1 MIYSMTGYGSSQLLL
16 EGVTYEI
23 SIRSVNSKQLDLSL
37 RLPSILR
44 DREIELRG
52 RLMPALFRGKV
63 DVTIRT
69 ADNALVQ
76 KPQVQIDAELLR
88 RYYEQ
93 IQDAIE
99 AVGVPQPED
108 LTRLLLSYPGVI
120 VEAPEQPLTD
130 EDMQQLQLAID
141 EALTQ
146 FNAFREQEGDS
157 LERIFVEK
165 LDRISALLTE
175 VDPYE
180 KSRITD
186 LKAKLEERLS
196 QLTSI
201 QYDEGRL
208 EQELI
213 FYIEKLDISEEKNR
227 LANHIDYFRTVLA
240 ESSEGDPSRGKKLGF
255 IAQEMGREI
264 NTLGSKSNNAAMQ
277 QLVVQMKD
285 ELEQIKEQVLNV
297 L

>member
-1 MIYSMTGYGSSQLLL
+1 MTGYGSSQLHL
-16 EGVTYEI
+16 EGGTYEV

-52 RLMPALFRGKV
+52 VLIPALFRGKV
-63 DVTIRT
+63 DVSIRT
-69 ADNALVQ
+69 ADNSLEES
-76 KPQVQIDAELLR
+76 PQVQINAQMLR
-88 RYYEQ
+88 AYYDR
-93 IQDAIE
+93 IQE
-99 AVGVPQPED
+99 AVQSVGVPLPQD
-108 LTRLLLSYPGVI
+108 LTRILLNYPGVV
-120 VEAPEQPLTD
+120 VETGDLPLTD
-130 EDMQQLQLAID
+130 ADLQLLRQAIG
-141 EALTQ
+141 EALGQ
-146 FNAFREQEGDS
+146 FNVFRRQEGAS
-157 LERIFVEK
+157 LEYIFVDK
-165 LDRISALLTE
+165 LNRIEDLLSSI
-175 VDPYE
+175 DPYE
-180 KSRITD
+180 KKRITD
-186 LKAKLEERLS
+186 LHNKLKERLA

-213 FYIEKLDISEEKNR
+213 YYIEKLDISEEKNR
-227 LANHIDYFRTVLA
+227 LTNHIKYFREVLA
-240 ESSEGDPSRGKKLGF
+240 ETDIADPSKGKKLGF

-264 NTLGSKSNNAAMQ
+264 NTMGSKSNNAFMQ

>member
-16 EGVTYEI
+16 EGVTYEV

-52 RLMPALFRGKV
+52 ILIPALFRGKV

-69 ADNALVQ
+69 ADNSLGTS
-76 KPQVQIDAELLR
+76 PQVQINAPLLR
-88 RYYEQ
+88 AYYDQ
-93 IQDAIE
+93 IHSAIE
-99 AVGVPQPED
+99 AEGIPLPED

-120 VEAPEQPLTD
+120 VEQGETPLTD
-130 EDMQQLQLAID
+130 EDMQLLSQAIG
-141 EALTQ
+141 EALDQ
-146 FNAFREQEGDS
+146 FNAFREQEGAS

-165 LDRISALLTE
+165 LDRIATLLAE

-180 KSRITD
+180 QSRITD
-186 LKAKLEERLS
+186 LRSKLEERLA

-201 QYDEGRL
+201 QYDETRL

-213 FYIEKLDISEEKNR
+213 YYIEKLDISEEKNR
-227 LANHIDYFRTVLA
+227 LANHIRYFREVLA
-240 ESSEGDPSRGKKLGF
+240 QTGDPDPSRGKKLGF
-255 IAQEMGREI
+255 ITQEMGREI

-285 ELEQIKEQVLNV
+285 ELEQIKEQVLNI

>member
-120 VEAPEQPLTD
+120 VEAPEQPLTE
-130 EDMQQLQLAID
+130 EDMQQLQQAID

-165 LDRISALLTE
+165 LDRISALLAE
-175 VDPYE
+175 VDLYE

-227 LANHIDYFRTVLA
+227 LANHIDYFRMVLA
-240 ESSEGDPSRGKKLGF
+240 ESGEGDPSRGKKLGF

>member
-120 VEAPEQPLTD
+120 VEAPEQPLTE
-130 EDMQQLQLAID
+130 EDMQQLQQAID

-165 LDRISALLTE
+165 LDRISALLAE
-175 VDPYE
+175 IDPYE

-227 LANHIDYFRTVLA
+227 LANHIDYFRMVLA